1 MVESFTQLNEQDEET
16 SRRGTNSQLVLSR
29 KSNPEPAAAD
39 MYESFHGRPSEQIVT
54 FEEDE
59 HYHEYL
65 SELGVCCGLLV
76 EKEDGKCVAL
86 GLSGYMWQGKGKDAG
101 FVEGSESR
109 ENPRRSK
116 FGANTKRLTLRHDVL
131 FFSDRDQG
139 SRNLKKGEKVP
150 VTWSQGIG
158 MGTAY
163 YHESG
168 RTFSKAL
175 YAKDGRELFKN
186 WPEEWKDWDGEQG

>member
-1 MVESFTQLNEQDEET
+1 MRYGH
-16 SRRGTNSQLVLSR
+16 RRSTTINGRGWSKQKR
-29 KSNPEPAAAD
+29 NPEPAAAD

-109 ENPRRSK
+109 ENPRK
-116 FGANTKRLTLRHDVL
+116 I
-131 FFSDRDQG
+131 
-139 SRNLKKGEKVP
+139 VP
-150 VTWSQGIG
+150 
-158 MGTAY
+158 
-163 YHESG
+163 
-168 RTFSKAL
+168 
-175 YAKDGRELFKN
+175 
-186 WPEEWKDWDGEQG
+186 PE